1 MTLSNAGTALNAH
14 FHSAYRSCVE
24 GLVLAG
30 GTISGIRLAEERR
43 QGQVLES
50 ESPELAPFSAYGY
63 CGEVGALLM
72 LPTPLRHL
80 PSPPDGSHMMD

>member
-30 GTISGIRLAEERR
+30 GTICGIRLAEERR

-50 ESPELAPFSAYGY
+50 ESPELAPLSSAYGY

-80 PSPPDGSHMMD
+80 PSPP